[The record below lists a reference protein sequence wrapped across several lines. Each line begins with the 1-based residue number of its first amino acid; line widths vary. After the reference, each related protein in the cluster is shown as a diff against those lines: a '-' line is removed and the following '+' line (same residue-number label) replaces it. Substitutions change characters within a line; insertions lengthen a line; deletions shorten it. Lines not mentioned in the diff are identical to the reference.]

1 MSSEVK
7 VPEDREQIGGDPE
20 SLQVLKRVAKTV
32 SSHEAWLKAEQPRFL
47 HGLILLP
54 VIGKIQR
61 LKGCYIVTGHLCE
74 GILNGCASIKLLNI
88 NKNNEKNNVVGKL
101 QIYLLIKI
109 LPCYFSRYSPM
120 RIFYRWLH
128 RELQLKMKK
137 YIKNNISL
145 LQIELSMKYSCR

>member
-1 MSSEVK
+1 
-7 VPEDREQIGGDPE
+7 
-20 SLQVLKRVAKTV
+20 
-32 SSHEAWLKAEQPRFL
+32 LKAEQPRFL

-120 RIFYRWLH
+120 RIFYR
-128 RELQLKMKK
+128 
-137 YIKNNISL
+137 
-145 LQIELSMKYSCR
+145 

>member
-32 SSHEAWLKAEQPRFL
+32 SSHEAWLKAEQPCFL
-47 HGLILLP
+47 HGLMLLP

-101 QIYLLIKI
+101 LRYLLIKYY
-109 LPCYFSRYSPM
+109 LV
-120 RIFYRWLH
+120 IFLGIHRW
-128 RELQLKMKK
+128 EFFIGD
-137 YIKNNISL
+137 YIENYNWKWKNI
-145 LQIELSMKYSCR
+145 